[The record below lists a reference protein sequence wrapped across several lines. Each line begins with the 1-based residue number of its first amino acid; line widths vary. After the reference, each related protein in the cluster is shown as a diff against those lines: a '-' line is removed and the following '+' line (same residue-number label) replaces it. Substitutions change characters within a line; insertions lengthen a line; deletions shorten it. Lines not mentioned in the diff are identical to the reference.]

1 MNDQKVEID
10 ISKTMAEVHDLIE
23 RYLSDDSGVQPFD
36 IKEVLLDL
44 RDHEEELYLTTLKK
58 IPSELLADVIAELPP
73 HLQEEA
79 SERLGVKKLAKI
91 ATEMD
96 TDDAADFLK
105 NIGEKDISRAENI
118 LNKINPED
126 QETIRKLISYEDDIA
141 GAYMQAELF
150 STKEDEVVGEAI
162 NRLRLMKRNNEIQ
175 GISQVFIIKEQGE
188 FVCSIGPEEL
198 VLLNPTD
205 SFKTS
210 LEQGDIKKN
219 EIAANHFDDI
229 KTVVE
234 KVSDYNLPVIPVIDD
249 AGVLLGRITSDDVYD
264 LIETR
269 ATEEIFGKAG
279 LNAEVEQADN
289 ITKAAKQRAL
299 WLGVNLLTAIAA
311 SLVVALFD
319 STLQSYVSLAILMPI
334 VASMGGNAGT
344 QSLTVTVRQ
353 LSIGEIELDDAID
366 TMKKEVSLALING
379 AFFAIVIGAIAY
391 FWFKIP
397 ALGVVIAIST
407 IINIL
412 IAGFSGA
419 FIPYM
424 LNRLK
429 IDPAIASTVILTT
442 ITDLIGFLSFLGLA
456 KLLM

>member
-1 MNDQKVEID
+1 LNDQKVEID

-205 SFKTS
+205 SFKKS
-210 LEQGDIKKN
+210 LEQWDIKKN

-229 KTVVE
+229 KSVVE

-319 STLQSYVSLAILMPI
+319 STLQS
-334 VASMGGNAGT
+334 
-344 QSLTVTVRQ
+344 
-353 LSIGEIELDDAID
+353 
-366 TMKKEVSLALING
+366 
-379 AFFAIVIGAIAY
+379 
-391 FWFKIP
+391 
-397 ALGVVIAIST
+397 
-407 IINIL
+407 
-412 IAGFSGA
+412 
-419 FIPYM
+419 
-424 LNRLK
+424 
-429 IDPAIASTVILTT
+429 
-442 ITDLIGFLSFLGLA
+442 
-456 KLLM
+456 